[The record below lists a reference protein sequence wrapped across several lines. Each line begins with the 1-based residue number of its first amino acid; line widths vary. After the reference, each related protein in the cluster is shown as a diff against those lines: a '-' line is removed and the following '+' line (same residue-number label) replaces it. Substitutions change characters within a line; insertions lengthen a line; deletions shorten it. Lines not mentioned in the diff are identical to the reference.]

1 MVLIMRMKSTTDRK
15 RLQRI
20 SERTKCV
27 HESRIASNLLIFERD
42 PSVISLSAG
51 EPDFNAPRNVIAAA
65 KRSLDAGCTHY
76 SPLQGR
82 LDLREAIAAKVKKEN
97 KVEATAEEVVVTSGS
112 NEAILLAML
121 SALNT
126 GDEVIVPDPGYPS
139 YSPIVKTIGAVP
151 VPLRLEERDGFDVR
165 PGQLEKLATDRTKM
179 LIMNSPSN
187 PTGTLLNR
195 GTLEEIAD
203 VVVEKDLTVLT
214 DEAYEKLVYD
224 GAVHVS
230 FASLNG
236 MGEYSITVQTFS
248 KSYAMTGFRV
258 GYAVGPEEVIKEMAK
273 LKVCTTLSSPTVS
286 QLAAIEAF
294 KAERYAQR
302 MRGEY
307 DRRRKMVVKRL
318 SELRGVHFVKPRG
331 AFYVF
336 PNVGDLGVSSED
348 FTNILLREAKVLVLP
363 GSEFGDY
370 GAGYVRMS
378 YANTYEKIVEAMNRI
393 EGVVD
398 RI

>member
-1 MVLIMRMKSTTDRK
+1 MRMKSTTDHK
-15 RLQRI
+15 RLRRI
-20 SERTKCV
+20 SERTKSIR
-27 HESRIASNLLIFERD
+27 ESGIARSLLVFERD

-51 EPDFNAPRNVIAAA
+51 EPDFKAPGNVIAAA

-76 SPLQGR
+76 SPIQGR
-82 LDLREAIAAKVKKEN
+82 LELREAIAAKLKKEN
-97 KVEATAEEVVVTSGS
+97 KIEATAEGVVVTSGS

-121 SALNT
+121 SALNP

-139 YSPIVKTIGAVP
+139 YGPIAKTIEAVP
-151 VPLRLEERDGFDVR
+151 VHLHLEECDGFDVR
-165 PGQLEKLATDRTKM
+165 PGQLEKLATDKTKM
-179 LIMNSPSN
+179 LILNSPSN
-187 PTGTLLNR
+187 PTGALLNR
-195 GTLEEIAD
+195 KTLEEIAD
-203 VVVEKDLTVLT
+203 VVVEKDLTVLA

-224 GAVHVS
+224 GAEHVS

-236 MGEYSITVQTFS
+236 MEEYTITVQTFS

-258 GYAVGPEEVIKEMAK
+258 GYAFAQEEVTKAMVK
-273 LKVCTTLSSPTVS
+273 LKICTTLSSPTVS
-286 QLAAIEAF
+286 QLAAIEAL
-294 KAERYAQR
+294 KAERHAQR
-302 MRGEY
+302 MRREY

-318 SELRGVHFVKPRG
+318 GGLRGVHFVRPKG

-348 FTNILLREAKVLVLP
+348 FTNLLLREAKVLVLP

-378 YANTYEKIVEAMNRI
+378 YANTYEKIEEAMNRI
-393 EGVVD
+393 EGVVGK
-398 RI
+398 I